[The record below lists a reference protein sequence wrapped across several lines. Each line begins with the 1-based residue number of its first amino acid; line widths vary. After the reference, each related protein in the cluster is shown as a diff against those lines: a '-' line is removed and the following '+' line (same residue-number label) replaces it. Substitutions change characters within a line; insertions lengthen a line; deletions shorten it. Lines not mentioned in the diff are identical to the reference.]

1 MSDERLP
8 CSAEEWANRILNC
21 FGPEIVII
29 GLGSKGALLAIRS
42 QGIMERLPAITVRP
56 VVNTIGA
63 GDALF
68 SAFLHCY
75 INGEQ
80 PYLALQKAMVFA
92 GYKIG
97 VSGAADGFLDDASLA
112 AWFSR
117 VSAQFQGAET

>member
-1 MSDERLP
+1 MAAADILFMSDERLP
-8 CSAEEWANRILNC
+8 CSAEEWARRIPHC

-80 PYLALQKAMVFA
+80 PYHACKRRWFLQGTKLV
-92 GYKIG
+92 
-97 VSGAADGFLDDASLA
+97 
-112 AWFSR
+112 
-117 VSAQFQGAET
+117 